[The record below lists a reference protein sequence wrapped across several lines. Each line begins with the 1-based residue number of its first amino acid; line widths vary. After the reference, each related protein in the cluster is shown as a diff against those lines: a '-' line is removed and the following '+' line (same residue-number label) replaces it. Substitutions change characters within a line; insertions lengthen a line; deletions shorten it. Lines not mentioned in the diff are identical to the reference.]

1 MINRTNKKLCSMF
14 ESCKCYGKKIKP
26 QKKLKSEMRS
36 GGEGVDVMGMVRE
49 GLTKKVAFEQRK

>member
-1 MINRTNKKLCSMF
+1 MLWEKDKATKKM
-14 ESCKCYGKKIKP
+14 
-26 QKKLKSEMRS
+26 KSEMRS